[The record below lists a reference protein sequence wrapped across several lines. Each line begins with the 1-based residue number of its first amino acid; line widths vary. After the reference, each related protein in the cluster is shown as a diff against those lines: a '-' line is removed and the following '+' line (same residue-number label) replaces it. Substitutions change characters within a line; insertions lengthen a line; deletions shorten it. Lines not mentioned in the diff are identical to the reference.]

1 LVAAFVAATKPHDIN
16 LAHVPWS
23 LVEEEKDP
31 GILLAL
37 DEFRLVVRKYFPSL

>member
-1 LVAAFVAATKPHDIN
+1 MAATKPHDVN
-16 LAHVPWS
+16 LAHVSWS

-37 DEFRLVVRKYFPSL
+37 DEFRLVVCKYFSSL